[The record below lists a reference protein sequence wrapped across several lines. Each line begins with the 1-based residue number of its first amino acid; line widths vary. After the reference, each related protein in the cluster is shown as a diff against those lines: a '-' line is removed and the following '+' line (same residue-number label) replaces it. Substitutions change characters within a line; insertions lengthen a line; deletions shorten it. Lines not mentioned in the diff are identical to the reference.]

1 MAHRGNKNEEDA
13 AMLDSL
19 GGFLQIIGLLA
30 VIGLS
35 LCGVLVWLS
44 IHLLEKRIMAE
55 DPKQFRG
62 MPRKNR

>member
-1 MAHRGNKNEEDA
+1 
-13 AMLDSL
+13 MLDSL

-62 MPRKNR
+62 VPRKNR